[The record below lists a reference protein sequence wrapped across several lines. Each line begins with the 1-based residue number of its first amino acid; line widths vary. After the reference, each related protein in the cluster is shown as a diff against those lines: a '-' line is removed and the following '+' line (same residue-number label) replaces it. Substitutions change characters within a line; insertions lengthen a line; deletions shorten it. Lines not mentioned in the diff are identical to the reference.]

1 VTVVALE
8 ANKHAVTIDN
18 IKAQFRFMKDGM
30 LDHRGMF
37 LEKIGDQYID
47 DSAQELLRA
56 DGVWILGDR
65 AAIKIGIDVDGRPH
79 IAFHDHDSLTTRAFK
94 ETFFNDH
101 KVKICA
107 EAAVRHIQI
116 ETKRFPQVVRQLDG
130 KNFIIS
136 KLEVGGYRIASMDSD
151 LDHVTVSNC
160 HPKTV
165 SDAINGIT
173 KRFAQA
179 FQHYFETTD
188 YAVLDAAA
196 FKKVTSELAPGG
208 LLNLNSTKSVEV
220 YSISRHAIRVS
231 INKQMARLVASIGDR
246 AVDIVLKDSDEHLR
260 ALKSDLAEKGLF
272 LRVES
277 GTYSLHRFSDQ
288 KAVANGLR
296 SPTEITKSIVAYERV
311 QSDVAAYSAA

>member
-1 VTVVALE
+1 MTVVALE

-136 KLEVGGYRIASMDSD
+136 KLEVGG
-151 LDHVTVSNC
+151 
-160 HPKTV
+160 
-165 SDAINGIT
+165 
-173 KRFAQA
+173 
-179 FQHYFETTD
+179 
-188 YAVLDAAA
+188 
-196 FKKVTSELAPGG
+196 
-208 LLNLNSTKSVEV
+208 
-220 YSISRHAIRVS
+220 
-231 INKQMARLVASIGDR
+231 
-246 AVDIVLKDSDEHLR
+246 
-260 ALKSDLAEKGLF
+260 
-272 LRVES
+272 
-277 GTYSLHRFSDQ
+277 
-288 KAVANGLR
+288 
-296 SPTEITKSIVAYERV
+296 
-311 QSDVAAYSAA
+311 